1 MSDQDAFGPI
11 DFILI
16 EYPDDADTTACVD
29 AITALVEQGTVRLYD
44 ILLIRRAADGSYS
57 GVDLG
62 DTTAASGFTAFEGA
76 RSGLI
81 GDDDVSAVIEVMR
94 PGTIAALI
102 VFENA
107 FWPGG
112 DKTMVFAELGEV
124 SVSEDGETWKT
135 FPCDATGDGEGSFP
149 GCAGATPT
157 LEYDAEQLIPLD
169 PALSGGDAFDLAD
182 VGLKRARFVKIHDL
196 ETLPP
201 VGMSSGFDL
210 DAVGVIHAR

>member
-29 AITALVEQGTVRLYD
+29 AITALVEQGTIRLYD
-44 ILLIRRAADGSYS
+44 VLLIRRAADGSYS

-62 DTTAASGFTAFEGA
+62 DATAASGFTEFEGA

-107 FWPGG
+107 WAAPFVRASLNAG
-112 DKTMVFAELGEV
+112 GEV
-124 SVSEDGETWKT
+124 IASQRIPASDVVEALDI
-135 FPCDATGDGEGSFP
+135 
-149 GCAGATPT
+149 
-157 LEYDAEQLIPLD
+157 LEA
-169 PALSGGDAFDLAD
+169 SH
-182 VGLKRARFVKIHDL
+182 VG
-196 ETLPP
+196 
-201 VGMSSGFDL
+201 
-210 DAVGVIHAR
+210 